1 MIFITFK
8 DVKRDTWEGTYD
20 QILSILRQ
28 EFERHSELLESEH
41 CNIYEKAYFKT
52 VVEEK
57 ADDTDMMMSLQRLS
71 QMLDE
76 HYGILLAS
84 FKADSKQPFF
94 RIQFS
99 AGCRISEGCENGSIF

>member
-8 DVKRDTWEGTYD
+8 DVKRDTWEETYD
-20 QILSILRQ
+20 QISSILRQ

-41 CNIYEKAYFKT
+41 CNIYKKAYFKT

-84 FKADSKQPFF
+84 FIRRFETTLLPYTVFCWLPD
-94 RIQFS
+94 I
-99 AGCRISEGCENGSIF
+99 